1 MYSVYLIIVL
11 GLLSAFG
18 PFVIDMYLP
27 AMPEMTRVFSTSV
40 SSVQLGLTF
49 CMVGLAVGQI
59 IFGPLSDRYGRKPV
73 LYFSLLL
80 YIAATLFCC
89 LSQDIDTFNFARL
102 LQGLGGAGAIVYSRS
117 APTDLYSG
125 KKLAK
130 IIAIVG
136 AVNGIAPVAA
146 PVIGGSVADLIGWR
160 GIFYILL
167 GIGVVITGLVIPVK
181 ETLPKEAREQG
192 SFWRSF
198 EGFALVCKVLNFAVF
213 TTVFGLGMG
222 ALFAY
227 ISSTP
232 FILQNE
238 YGLSQFHFSLIFAL
252 NAVAIGAGA
261 LLAVRFST
269 TAKATYFGTAGSL
282 IASIAGFIFALT
294 TKDLYTYEGCLLLM
308 VFCLGFIFTGAA
320 SAIIGSIGFLLGGIV
335 SPIVSLGNIQATSF
349 AVCTVALGLGF
360 VAVLHH
366 RNSRHTCEED
376 SSVLMKQMFAPARR
390 FHRCLSTSL
399 FTKKRLDVCLSHPR
413 STLSFTNSSYLQA
426 KRFKSAIEA
435 FGVPFNFRMER
446 FNHHRSHGNT
456 VGIRYHALN

>member
-1 MYSVYLIIVL
+1 M
-11 GLLSAFG
+11 
-18 PFVIDMYLP
+18 
-27 AMPEMTRVFSTSV
+27 
-40 SSVQLGLTF
+40 
-49 CMVGLAVGQI
+49 
-59 IFGPLSDRYGRKPV
+59 
-73 LYFSLLL
+73 
-80 YIAATLFCC
+80 
-89 LSQDIDTFNFARL
+89 
-102 LQGLGGAGAIVYSRS
+102 
-117 APTDLYSG
+117 
-125 KKLAK
+125 
-130 IIAIVG
+130 
-136 AVNGIAPVAA
+136 
-146 PVIGGSVADLIGWR
+146 
-160 GIFYILL
+160 
-167 GIGVVITGLVIPVK
+167 IPVK

-198 EGFALVCKVLNFAVF
+198 EGFALVCKVPNFAVF

-308 VFCLGFIFTGAA
+308 VFCLGFIFTGARR
-320 SAIIGSIGFLLGGIV
+320 GFCHHRKHRFLARRHRLSDRELRKYSGNVFCRVHGGAWIR
-335 SPIVSLGNIQATSF
+335 F
-349 AVCTVALGLGF
+349 AF

>member
-11 GLLSAFG
+11 GMLSAFG

-27 AMPEMTRVFSTSV
+27 AMPEMTKVFSASV

-49 CMVGLAVGQI
+49 CMVGLAFGQV
-59 IFGPLSDRYGRKPV
+59 IFGPLSDKYGRKPV

-80 YIAATLFCC
+80 YIVNTLFCC
-89 LSQDIDTFNFARL
+89 LSQNIDTFNIARL

-125 KKLAK
+125 KELAK

-146 PVIGGSVADLIGWR
+146 PVIGGSVANLIGWR

-167 GIGVVITGLVIPVK
+167 GIGVVITAMVIPVK
-181 ETLPKEAREQG
+181 ETLPKDAREQG
-192 SFWRSF
+192 SFLRSF
-198 EGFALVCKVLNFAVF
+198 EGFILVCKVPNFAAF
-213 TTVFGLGMG
+213 TTVFGLSMG

-238 YGLSQFHFSLIFAL
+238 FGLSQFHFSLLFAL
-252 NAVAIGAGA
+252 NAIAIGAGA

-282 IASIAGFIFALT
+282 IA
-294 TKDLYTYEGCLLLM
+294 
-308 VFCLGFIFTGAA
+308 
-320 SAIIGSIGFLLGGIV
+320 
-335 SPIVSLGNIQATSF
+335 
-349 AVCTVALGLGF
+349 AVLGLVFG
-360 VAVLHH
+360 LTNQ
-366 RNSRHTCEED
+366 RSLTP
-376 SSVLMKQMFAPARR
+376 MKAP
-390 FHRCLSTSL
+390 F
-399 FTKKRLDVCLSHPR
+399 F
-413 STLSFTNSSYLQA
+413 
-426 KRFKSAIEA
+426 
-435 FGVPFNFRMER
+435 
-446 FNHHRSHGNT
+446 
-456 VGIRYHALN
+456 

>member
-11 GLLSAFG
+11 GMLSAFG

-27 AMPEMTRVFSTSV
+27 AMPEMTKVFSASV

-49 CMVGLAVGQI
+49 CMVGLAFGQV
-59 IFGPLSDRYGRKPV
+59 IFGPLSDKYGRKPV

-80 YIAATLFCC
+80 YIVSTLFCC
-89 LSQDIDTFNFARL
+89 LSQNIDTFNIARL

-125 KKLAK
+125 KELAK

-146 PVIGGSVADLIGWR
+146 PVIGGSVANLIGWR

-167 GIGVVITGLVIPVK
+167 GIGVVITAMVIPVK
-181 ETLPKEAREQG
+181 ETLPKDAREQG
-192 SFWRSF
+192 SFLRSF
-198 EGFALVCKVLNFAVF
+198 EGFILVCKVPNFAAF
-213 TTVFGLGMG
+213 TTVFGLSMG

-238 YGLSQFHFSLIFAL
+238 FGLSQFHFSLLFAL
-252 NAVAIGAGA
+252 NAIAIGAGA

-282 IASIAGFIFALT
+282 IAAVFACNRNNKNRNNEDEPIEAKAGLYAESAEQPKSERTDVFQQKQKRRKNKCSVQCLPSQHPCALDCGLKERT
-294 TKDLYTYEGCLLLM
+294 
-308 VFCLGFIFTGAA
+308 
-320 SAIIGSIGFLLGGIV
+320 
-335 SPIVSLGNIQATSF
+335 
-349 AVCTVALGLGF
+349 AVHGVGH
-360 VAVLHH
+360 VLHG
-366 RNSRHTCEED
+366 NQKD
-376 SSVLMKQMFAPARR
+376 Y
-390 FHRCLSTSL
+390 RC
-399 FTKKRLDVCLSHPR
+399 
-413 STLSFTNSSYLQA
+413 
-426 KRFKSAIEA
+426 
-435 FGVPFNFRMER
+435 G
-446 FNHHRSHGNT
+446 
-456 VGIRYHALN
+456 

>member
-11 GLLSAFG
+11 GMLSAFG

-27 AMPEMTRVFSTSV
+27 AMPEMTKVFSASV

-49 CMVGLAVGQI
+49 CMVGLAFGQV
-59 IFGPLSDRYGRKPV
+59 IFGPLSDKYGRTPV

-80 YIAATLFCC
+80 YIVSTLFCC
-89 LSQDIDTFNFARL
+89 LSQNIDTFNIARL

-125 KKLAK
+125 KELAK

-146 PVIGGSVADLIGWR
+146 PVIGGSVANLIGWR

-167 GIGVVITGLVIPVK
+167 GIGVVITAMVIPVK
-181 ETLPKEAREQG
+181 ETLPKDAREQG
-192 SFWRSF
+192 SFLRSF
-198 EGFALVCKVLNFAVF
+198 EGFILVCKVPNFAAF
-213 TTVFGLGMG
+213 TTVFGLSMG

-238 YGLSQFHFSLIFAL
+238 FGLSQFHFSLLFAL
-252 NAVAIGAGA
+252 NAIAIGAGA

-282 IASIAGFIFALT
+282 IAAVLGLVFGLT
-294 TKDLYTYEGCLLLM
+294 TKDLYTYEGSVLLM
-308 VFCLGFIFTGAA
+308 VFCLGFIFTGATATAMNLGRKYAGAA

-335 SPIVSLGNIQATSF
+335 SPIVSLGNIQVTSF
-349 AVCTVALGLGF
+349 AVCVVALGLG
-360 VAVLHH
+360 VL
-366 RNSRHTCEED
+366 
-376 SSVLMKQMFAPARR
+376 LLQF
-390 FHRCLSTSL
+390 
-399 FTKKRLDVCLSHPR
+399 FTTETHGTP
-413 STLSFTNSSYLQA
+413 TNRTHQS
-426 KRFKSAIEA
+426 
-435 FGVPFNFRMER
+435 
-446 FNHHRSHGNT
+446 
-456 VGIRYHALN
+456 